1 MSAIVQIDVPI
12 QPGNSGGP
20 LFNQRGEVVGVVT
33 ATLDPRQTITTAGY
47 IPQNVNYALK
57 AEVVY
62 AMLRENLPS
71 APAPTHVRHGA
82 TPLDSR
88 ARGARRGVGG
98 DGDRTLIRRT
108 PCADE
113 GRYDR

>member
-1 MSAIVQIDVPI
+1 M
-12 QPGNSGGP
+12 
-20 LFNQRGEVVGVVT
+20 T
-33 ATLDPRQTITTAGY
+33 ATLDPRQTIATAGY

-62 AMLRENLPS
+62 AMLRENS
-71 APAPTHVRHGA
+71 VGTCAHARA
-82 TPLDSR
+82 TRGDAADSR
-88 ARGARRGVGG
+88 ARGAGRGVGG